1 MGNRMVSRFAP
12 VLILT
17 TVSITGCTSL
27 CDAKYEMTQK
37 IRTCK
42 AWYEYDTECLVT
54 GDYKHGWK
62 AGYYDVIT
70 GGTGCPPVVAPS
82 KYWTPPV
89 FSQYDP
95 SRRDDWY
102 RGFQDGAACAKC
114 EPELHYLQTFMPP
127 RCQTQAV
134 SLHREVPEVPTVPE
148 GTEEPIA
155 DPNIPMNDPVTNP
168 AEGPAQEENK
178 PVIPEATIPESAPAE
193 EPSATQ
199 QYDTS
204 IPRRRA
210 GMMRGTQRASQT
222 SSTFRTPPIKVKAS
236 SSEETSLLKQ
246 LVVNSRSE

>member
-42 AWYEYDTECLVT
+42 AWYECDTDCLVT

-82 KYWTPPV
+82 KYWTPPL
-89 FSQYDP
+89 FTQYDP

-127 RCQTQAV
+127 RCQTQPA
-134 SLHREVPEVPTVPE
+134 SFHREVPEVPAV
-148 GTEEPIA
+148 
-155 DPNIPMNDPVTNP
+155 
-168 AEGPAQEENK
+168 
-178 PVIPEATIPESAPAE
+178 PEATMEPEVDPNAPMNMPAEAPVQEDKSPIIPEPEPAPAVK
-193 EPSATQ
+193 PNATQ
-199 QYDTS
+199 QYDTAV
-204 IPRRRA
+204 PRRKA
-210 GMMRGTQRASQT
+210 GPLLGSQRTTQA
-222 SSTFRTPPIKVKAS
+222 SSTFRTPPIKVKATA
-236 SSEETSLLKQ
+236 SEDSSLLKQ
-246 LVVNSRSE
+246 LVANSRSE

>member
-17 TVSITGCTSL
+17 AVSITGCTSL

-42 AWYEYDTECLVT
+42 AWYEYDTECFVT

-89 FSQYDP
+89 FSQHDP

-127 RCQTQAV
+127 RCQTQTA
-134 SLHREVPEVPTVPE
+134 SFHREVPEVPSVPQTSDDPVADPNLPLTVPE
-148 GTEEPIA
+148 
-155 DPNIPMNDPVTNP
+155 
-168 AEGPAQEENK
+168 AEPAQNENNLST
-178 PVIPEATIPESAPAE
+178 PEPAPTEQPSATQ
-193 EPSATQ
+193 PSATQ
-199 QYDTS
+199 QYDSS
-204 IPRRRA
+204 IPRRKA
-210 GMMRGTQRASQT
+210 GVLAGTQRTSQA
-222 SSTFRTPPIKVKAS
+222 SSTFRTPPIKVKS
-236 SSEETSLLKQ
+236 STSEEQSLLKQ
-246 LVVNSRSE
+246 LVANNRSE